1 MKILEELIRNSAV
14 PTAYLPYFYRLTDEK
29 SAGELQLLLEQN
41 KSILVIDDID
51 SQLREL
57 IKSLHPSTKIK
68 NEEYPEL
75 IKEHLKGQDLK
86 NYGVWVHYPW
96 SGRLVHLLD
105 EEEFVEVRTNRN
117 RYKITREEQ
126 EILRKKKIGIIGLSV
141 GQSIALT
148 LAMERVCGELRLA
161 DFDTAELSNLN
172 RIRTGVHNLGL
183 KKTIIAAREIAEI
196 DPFIRVKV
204 FNEGVTNENMDAYF
218 GQGAEKLDMLV
229 EVCDGLDIKIT
240 SRFKAKE
247 LGIPV
252 VMDTNDRGMLD
263 VERFDLEPDRPIL
276 HGLAEGLN
284 PENIKDLSNED
295 KIPYILKMVS
305 ADKISTRLK
314 ASMMEV
320 EQSINTWPQLAS
332 SVALGGAVTTDVCR
346 RIMLGHFHE
355 SGRYYIDLDELIS
368 DKTQEAVDGGTS
380 QSDNPY
386 TPLTVAAMQTIAGKY
401 FDTVQQQK
409 EAVSEIPEDRLE
421 KIIDA
426 VVAAPSAGN
435 NQPWKLWYE
444 KGVLFLFHDKYRS
457 HSWGDYFEMGAHM
470 SLGTALEN
478 IHLQSLALKLKDRAT
493 VFPLTDETKLI
504 AVIQFEPA
512 NEAADARL
520 IDLSTGIYTR
530 CTNRT
535 NSVRKPLPV
544 GLFDE
549 LNYFAKDFPGF
560 RLLHADD
567 NDGLSILGQVIASC
581 DRIRLLQEKGH
592 SEFYSE
598 VRWDKEHATQ
608 TGDGIEL
615 AAVDITEGEKA
626 GFSVARDWKAVE
638 LLSKWDKG
646 QAFRKVSVKSVDTAS
661 AMLLLTAPQFTHT
674 SLLEAGRLVERVWIH
689 LNNRGVS
696 VHPMLSPAFFFN
708 MLIHGKGKD
717 IPEATKGELFSLREE
732 FTKVFPLGRDDR
744 EVFLMKLSIAD
755 SMDAHSLRLPK
766 TDIFFR
772 PYAKG

>member
-1 MKILEELIRNSAV
+1 MKILEELIRNPAV
-14 PTAYLPYFYRLTDEK
+14 STSYLPIFYRLTDEGD
-29 SAGELQLLLEQN
+29 AHQLQELLEKN
-41 KSILVIDDID
+41 ASISVIDDID

-57 IKSLHPSTKIK
+57 IKSLHPSVKIK
-68 NEEYPEL
+68 NEEYPAL
-75 IKEHLKGQDLK
+75 VQQHLNGRDLTS
-86 NYGVWVHYPW
+86 YGVWVYYPW
-96 SGRLVHLLD
+96 SGKLVHLLD

-196 DPFIRVKV
+196 DPFIKVKV
-204 FNEGVTNENMDAYF
+204 FNEGVTDGNMDAFF
-218 GQGAEKLDMLV
+218 GQDAEKLDLLV

-263 VERFDLEPDRPIL
+263 VERFDLEPERPIL

-284 PENIKDLSNED
+284 PANIKDLSNED
-295 KIPYILKMVS
+295 KIPHILKMVS

-332 SVALGGAVTTDVCR
+332 SVTLGGAITTDVCR
-346 RIMLGHFHE
+346 RILLDHFHE
-355 SGRYYIDLDELIS
+355 SGRYYIDLDELIC
-368 DKTQEAVDGGTS
+368 DKPQSVDAEAS

-386 TPLTVAAMQTIAGKY
+386 TPLTVTAMQTMAGRY
-401 FDTVQQQK
+401 FDTVQQHK
-409 EAVSEIPEDRLE
+409 VTVSEIPADQLE

-444 KGVLFLFHDKYRS
+444 KGLLFLFHDKYRS
-457 HSWGDYFEMGAHM
+457 HSWGDYYEMGAHM

-493 VFPLTDETKLI
+493 VFPLSDEPKLI
-504 AVIQFEPA
+504 AVIQFESV
-512 NEAADARL
+512 NEVADPRL

-530 CTNRT
+530 RTNRS

-549 LNYFAKDFPGF
+549 LNYFAKDFAGF
-560 RLLHADD
+560 RILHADD
-567 NDGLSILGQVIASC
+567 SNDLSSLGQVIASC

-598 VRWDKEHATQ
+598 VRWDKEHAAQ
-608 TGDGIEL
+608 TRDGIEL
-615 AAVDITEGEKA
+615 AAVDISEGEKA

-661 AMLLLTAPQFTHT
+661 AMLLLTAPEFTHT
-674 SLLEAGRLVERVWIH
+674 RLLEAGRLIERVWIH

-708 MLIHGKGKD
+708 MLMHGKGAG
-717 IPEATKGELFSLREE
+717 IPESTKGELFRLREE
-732 FTKVFPLGRDDR
+732 FTKVFPLNGEDR
-744 EVFLMKLSIAD
+744 EIFLMKLSIAED
-755 SMDAHSLRLPK
+755 MDAHSLRLPK
-766 TDIFFR
+766 TDIFFS
-772 PYAKG
+772 PHVKG